1 MAQIDLQIRE
11 HQTVINQLRQRKREL
26 TALHQKRRKPSWDN
40 ETPLYKLVNLQQFAY
55 YQLMIA
61 EWQKR
66 TTDNLD
72 PRKTTF
78 FSFPPHLKHYVFRAL
93 ATALAQTP
101 AVFHVSTLQL
111 CRYLA
116 EHSNLG
122 TTESIK
128 KALQRLKN
136 VGKTT

>member
-1 MAQIDLQIRE
+1 MAA
-11 HQTVINQLRQRKREL
+11 HRKKRK
-26 TALHQKRRKPSWDN
+26 TAWDDD
-40 ETPLYKLVNLQQFAY
+40 TPLSRLVNLQQFGY

-128 KALQRLKN
+128 KALQRMKN
-136 VGKTT
+136 VGT

>member
-11 HQTVINQLRQRKREL
+11 QQTVINQLRQRKQEL
-26 TALHQKRRKPSWDN
+26 IATHRKKRKTAWDDD
-40 ETPLYKLVNLQQFAY
+40 TSLSRLVNLQQFAY

-66 TTDNLD
+66 TTDNLN
-72 PRKTTF
+72 PLKTNF

-101 AVFHVSTLQL
+101 PVFNVSTLQL

-136 VGKTT
+136 VGT

>member
-1 MAQIDLQIRE
+1 VAQIDLLICE
-11 HQTVINQLRQRKREL
+11 HQAVINQLRQRKREL
-26 TALHQKRRKPSWDN
+26 TAQHQKRRKPSWDN

-66 TTDNLD
+66 TTDNLN

-78 FSFPPHLKHYVFRAL
+78 FLFPPHLKYYVFRAL

-101 AVFHVSTLQL
+101 PVFNVSTLQL

-136 VGKTT
+136 VGT